1 MIFTIV
7 ILLLLLT
14 ALLGGFHRG
23 FVIEVLHLVGTVAV
37 LIFARVCYQSLG
49 TTLRNLLGSLNLI
62 DVSTASTL
70 VINLVSFF
78 ILTTIGWAVIRLLGR
93 LSRKITWL
101 PVIKQVNSVAG
112 GAVSFIIS
120 YLVIFVV
127 LSLANLIPTN
137 FIQTQMSSSPVASFI
152 VEKTPGLTSQSLSQL
167 FKFETTS
174 QNS

>member
-1 MIFTIV
+1 MLFTII

-14 ALLGGFHRG
+14 AIMRGFHRG
-23 FVIEVLHLVGTVAV
+23 FVIEILHLVGTIAV
-37 LIFARVCYQSLG
+37 LIFARVFYQSFG
-49 TTLRNLLGSLNLI
+49 TILSNLLGGLNLI
-62 DVSTASTL
+62 DVSTGSTL
-70 VINLVSFF
+70 VINLVAFF
-78 ILTTIGWAVIRLLGR
+78 ILTSIGWAVIRLLGR
-93 LSRKITWL
+93 LSRKVTWL

-127 LSLANLIPTN
+127 LSLANLIPTT
-137 FIQTQMSSSPVASFI
+137 FIQTQMSSSPVATFM